1 MDYDQLPTDTMLNH
15 KSLPQD
21 TDYTG
26 VFDRIKNYLINK
38 DIWKFTPWIVLGI
51 FIIIFSYVFISMLS
65 PGNFSTVAITVEPG
79 ASVRNV
85 GALLAEKQVI
95 KSPALFELCSRVV
108 AKKGTISAGNYLF
121 ETPAHVCRVAYRM
134 SRGLYGNTQ
143 VRVTIPEGSTYR
155 EITNIIAGKYTDF
168 NKSEF
173 LSLAKPLEGTL
184 FPDTYFFFPGITSQG
199 IIDELIETYHKKT
212 AKLLDTV
219 SDPQKK
225 REIIIMASILEREA
239 NNAEEAKVISGIL
252 WKRIAIGMPLQADAT
267 LKYTTGRGSDEL
279 TLDDLR
285 TDGPYNTYTRTGL
298 PPGPIGNPGLAM
310 IESAMNPEKSP
321 YLYYL
326 HDNSGKVYYAK
337 THDEHVRNK
346 NRYLK

>member
-1 MDYDQLPTDTMLNH
+1 MDYDQLPTDTTPNH

-21 TDYTG
+21 TDDTG
-26 VFDRIKNYLINK
+26 IFDRIKNYVTNK
-38 DIWKFTPWIVLGI
+38 DLFKYTPWFVLVV
-51 FIIIFSYVFISMLS
+51 FIIIFSCVFISMLPPS
-65 PGNFSTVAITVEPG
+65 NFSTATVTVESG
-79 ASVRNV
+79 ASVRSI
-85 GALLAEKQVI
+85 GTLLAEKQII

-108 AKKGTISAGNYLF
+108 GKKGTISAGNYLF

-134 SRGLYGNTQ
+134 SRGIYGNTQ
-143 VRVTIPEGSTYR
+143 ARITIPEGSTYR
-155 EITNIIAGKYTDF
+155 DIANIVAAKYTGF

-173 LSLAKPLEGTL
+173 LSLAKPFEGTL
-184 FPDTYFFFPGITSQG
+184 FPDTYFFFSGITSQG
-199 IIDELIETYHKKT
+199 IIDELVETHHKKT
-212 AKLLDTV
+212 AKLLDTI

-252 WKRIAIGMPLQADAT
+252 WKRITIGMPLQADAT
-267 LKYTTGRGSDEL
+267 LKYTTGRGSSEL

-310 IESAMNPEKSP
+310 IESAMNPKKSP

-326 HDNSGKVYYAK
+326 HDSGGKIYYAK

-346 NRYLK
+346 NKYLK